1 MEQTET
7 LFSVLEID
15 LSASFIIAKHST
27 LELQLQPNKTTLKEK
42 NEVKALIEPI
52 LKLAMIMAFRYFGQW
67 NKIESRNR

>member
-52 LKLAMIMAFRYFGQW
+52 LKLAM
-67 NKIESRNR
+67 